1 MIQFRIIAAMIV
13 LIFAAACASDKGPT
27 PTTTNLALPDRTSMV
42 QTGDLRIGPMDMLR
56 ISVFGVN
63 ELNGEYQVDTL
74 GNVKMPLVGE
84 ISAKG
89 YTAIE
94 FSRKLEHR
102 LGETYL
108 QNPDVTVVIAQSNGE
123 QITVEGSVNKPGL
136 YPIPG
141 DLTLLQAIALSG
153 GPSEAANPRKVA
165 IFREI
170 EGERKVAVYDLVD
183 IRNGD
188 MEDPSVYGND
198 IVVMDGNQ
206 TRQTY
211 RELLRSVPLVALF
224 LAF

>member
-1 MIQFRIIAAMIV
+1 MKHFR
-13 LIFAAACASDKGPT
+13 IFAATFALLLVGACTSSKGPT
-27 PTTTNLALPDRTSMV
+27 ATTSHLALPDRTAMV
-42 QTGDLRIGPMDMLR
+42 QTGDLRIGPMDLLR
-56 ISVFGVN
+56 ISVFGVH
-63 ELNGEYQVDTL
+63 ELDGEYQVDTL

-94 FSRKLEHR
+94 FSRKLEQR

-108 QNPDVTVVIAQSNGE
+108 QNPDVTVMIAESNGE

-141 DLTLLQAIALSG
+141 ELSLLQAIAMSG

-170 EGERKVAVYDLVD
+170 EGERKVAVFDLVD
-183 IRNGD
+183 IRNGE

-211 RELLRSVPLVALF
+211 RELLRSVPLIALF